1 MVKSKLK
8 SNDLYLLIMLV
19 VEFCKKCTVR
29 STSPNLLLIV
39 KDVGMLVGKP
49 LNLLIHSLPYYV
61 SS

>member
-8 SNDLYLLIMLV
+8 GNDLYLFVMSV

-39 KDVGMLVGKP
+39 KDVSMLVGEP
-49 LNLLIHSLPYYV
+49 LSLLIHSLPYHV